1 MSSYISLTFFLMLA
15 YGTGNDLRRGT
26 QQMLLPFLLSQTSLA
41 NMLPPFSENKRGR
54 TERGDHAYLKITAA
68 I

>member
-1 MSSYISLTFFLMLA
+1 MALVMILH
-15 YGTGNDLRRGT
+15 GGT